1 MTQSLLIV
9 VDLQNDFCPGGALAV
24 PEGDRI
30 VPLVNQVG
38 RRFRHVIL
46 TQDWH
51 PSGHDSFASSHDGKA
66 PFETYEAAYGTQ
78 VLWPD
83 HCVQNSH
90 GAAFHDDLDLPH
102 VELVLRKGFHKEIDS
117 YSAFYENDR
126 KTPTGLTSYLR
137 ERGFTDLYLCGL
149 ATDFCVNFTAL
160 DAMQE
165 GFAVTLLEDACRAI
179 DLEGSLA
186 AARGAMTEA
195 GVTFATSDQ
204 VS

>member
-1 MTQSLLIV
+1 MTQPLLIV

-24 PEGDRI
+24 PEGDQI

-38 RRFRHVIL
+38 DRFQHVIL

-90 GAAFHDDLDLPH
+90 GAAFHGDLDLPH
-102 VELVLRKGFHKEIDS
+102 AELVLRKGF
-117 YSAFYENDR
+117 R
-126 KTPTGLTSYLR
+126 TGEVMVDLVTSR
-137 ERGFTDLYLCGL
+137 
-149 ATDFCVNFTAL
+149 
-160 DAMQE
+160 DAE
-165 GFAVTLLEDACRAI
+165 EEVRPFAEALLERHP
-179 DLEGSLA
+179 E
-186 AARGAMTEA
+186 
-195 GVTFATSDQ
+195 VTTLVQNVNSKPASIA
-204 VS
+204 VALV